1 MKGIGFD
8 ARFKTGGSLSLTGVG
23 FDSKFPAD
31 SALSDLWVSFNNDET
46 PLDLTDLASKRVIHT
61 LNGNWTIAMLI
72 KGGGANAVD
81 TMLYEA
87 RASTND
93 ADFSPAIR
101 LLHGASDATKL
112 RCLHSAANTAAVGDL
127 TTAITTFDDNVTL
140 LIVQSQDIGTNGEI
154 EMQINNNTK
163 DGPVS
168 DARQADGEP
177 WNSTGPA
184 EIMIGRQWTGYLGW
198 FGILS
203 LPQAAVSSQI
213 GCALD
218 YEGGT
223 GGDLLWAAYQSGG
236 RRALSQKFY
245 EISAPLDFQRDSV
258 TSYAQ
263 VTDGITPPDYNPH
276 LANIDYSALSFES
289 IEV

>member
-1 MKGIGFD
+1 MKGLGFD
-8 ARFKTGGSLSLTGVG
+8 ARFKTGGGLDLTGLG

-61 LNGNWTIAMLI
+61 LQGNWTVAMLI
-72 KGGGANAVD
+72 KGGGANAVN

-93 ADFSPAIR
+93 ADFTPSIR
-101 LLHGASDATKL
+101 LLHGTADATKL
-112 RCLHSAANTAAVGDL
+112 RCHHLASNASTAGDL
-127 TTAITTFDDNVTL
+127 TTASTTFDDNVTL
-140 LIVQSQDIGTNGEI
+140 LVVQSQDTGSNGEI
-154 EMQINNNTK
+154 EMQINDNTK
-163 DGPVS
+163 DGPAADS
-168 DARQADGEP
+168 RQVDGEP

-203 LPQAAVSSQI
+203 LPQAAVSSQV

-236 RRALSQKFY
+236 RRALSNKFY

-258 TSYAQ
+258 IAYAQ
-263 VTDGITPPDYNPH
+263 VTDGITLPDYNPY
-276 LANIDYSALSFES
+276 LADIDYSALNFASV
-289 IEV
+289 EV